1 MDTGRACVS
10 TLGTTM
16 PARWVAAVELLCLA
30 ALGAHGY
37 LRHLSLA
44 GVEPLA
50 STTRAVRA
58 RELLMAAAGLD
69 VLVAVGN
76 RVGLTPGTFQLAR
89 LLRPAVAVLS
99 VKTLRTAASAVV
111 GRAGAAPSTSGWE
124 LVNCSARPGVPRFAC
139 RSQLQP

>member
-10 TLGTTM
+10 TLGTAM

-30 ALGAHGY
+30 ALGALGY

-89 LLRPAVAVLS
+89 LLRPAVAVLWKWAQQTKWNFLS
-99 VKTLRTAASAVV
+99 RLLARF
-111 GRAGAAPSTSGWE
+111 PSEKERRWLEERKKENAKPCLGTM
-124 LVNCSARPGVPRFAC
+124 
-139 RSQLQP
+139 Q